1 MNAPRRRNIPLG
13 ALFGVSMMAGL
24 VAWGMADYTARAVP
38 TLAGRRPV
46 NAPAW
51 TAPVY
56 AELCAL
62 AGRCDTP
69 WGAIRWYAVDSTALP
84 RVVCP
89 GHGEAVGCYEPD
101 TRALTLTV
109 AAYSDSAV
117 VRHELMHAAIWRK
130 TMRHPCAY
138 FNAALGTYTGQGCD

>member
-1 MNAPRRRNIPLG
+1 MTNPFRRIPLG
-13 ALFGVSMMAGL
+13 AVVGGTLMSAL
-24 VAWGMADYTARAVP
+24 VAWGFVERHRRAEA
-38 TLAGRRPV
+38 TLGGRYAV
-46 NAPAW
+46 LAPAW
-51 TAPVY
+51 AADAY
-56 AELCAL
+56 AALCEA

-69 WGAIRWYAVDSTALP
+69 WGAIRWYAVDSAALP